1 MKIRL
6 PYLYGAALGILTLG
20 GSLAASA
27 APARPGVRVYT
38 QPDGSTVSLS
48 LCGDESLHYF
58 VDEDGHIVNLD
69 ADGFYR
75 IVGND
80 GQFTDIPAGKKLN
93 LTAEQQSTLAALSP
107 QKAFQAISARPM
119 PMRAANNAV
128 QRVAGTVPQGKW
140 DNSDGHDIRNVPT
153 EGERHVLVILVNF
166 MDIKWSFADDPGKEM
181 SEMLNSPGYNK
192 YHCTGSARDYF
203 DVSSNGMYK
212 PIFDVYGPVELPNR
226 CEYYGGNTGSMAGGG
241 NDKNPYQMVVDA
253 CKLLDDTV
261 DFSIYDTNNDGVVDN
276 VYILFAGYGENE
288 GAPSYTVW
296 PHSFNL
302 AYVMSSLPVHD
313 GVKIDRYAC
322 SNELTYNKFEGDDV
336 TMAGP
341 GTFLHEFSHVL
352 GLPDLYATNY
362 SGAFTP
368 GTYTLMDHGSYN
380 NNGRT
385 PPTYSIY
392 ERYALEWQKPIDIT
406 TDEEIRMLPMTD
418 NGLAYRITIDPSDPT
433 EYYLFEN
440 RQQTSWDSYI
450 ANHGM
455 LIWHIDFDRTTWD
468 RNVVN
473 DTPSHQCIDLIEADN
488 QQVSGSYTGIPWPG
502 SSGNGQ
508 FSASSYPAFTNWD
521 GKVSALPIANI
532 YESNSGVINIRTG
545 QGGNTD
551 PSYAVASP
559 VVHLEECSANSMEIS
574 WDKVAGAKNYAV
586 SVTAMATDIFG
597 SYSRRFVEGY
607 EMKVVRDA
615 TSLLITGLEPNSSY
629 EVEVYA
635 VGENNVSAP
644 ALNNYF
650 TVSDNFADVQPA
662 LSVTPDME
670 SALLEW
676 AEIPG
681 AEYYTVT
688 VATRENK
695 EATLGDKV
703 GFDNKKYPAGML
715 FPGATWDSRDNYY
728 GESAPS
734 LRFVATNGQLTS
746 PQYTDDIE
754 SFSFWARTNRQ
765 NGELSIM
772 VYSVETNPLDP
783 FSEGKLRFLKEIT
796 EIAGDKEGT
805 VVNVDGLPEG
815 VHQVMMLFSFHTAGL
830 NLSVDDMEFR
840 LASGHTDTPVDGYD
854 AVRVDDTSLRVNG
867 LTKVTPYVAYM
878 QAHNASGASVMSK
891 TLHFTTTA
899 TMGVDEVIS
908 GNTPAYSF
916 AAGVLTPLGDEA
928 LSVFSAD
935 GSIVALNARGSVILP
950 ARGLYIVKCGDK
962 ASKLIW

>member
-1 MKIRL
+1 MKISL
-6 PYLYGAALGILTLG
+6 PYLYGVALGLITLG

-27 APARPGVRVYT
+27 VPARPGKRVYT
-38 QPDGSTVSLS
+38 QPDGITVTLS
-48 LCGDESLHYF
+48 LRGDESLHYF
-58 VDEDGHIVNLD
+58 VDEDGYIVNPD
-69 ADGFYR
+69 ADGYYR
-75 IVGND
+75 LVGND
-80 GQFTDIPAGKKLN
+80 GSFTDIPAGKKLD
-93 LTAEQQSTLAALSP
+93 LTAEQQATLASLSP
-107 QKAFQAISARPM
+107 QQAFQAISARPM
-119 PMRAANNAV
+119 PMRAANNVMRRA
-128 QRVAGTVPQGKW
+128 AGSVPSGKW

-181 SEMLNSPGYNK
+181 SEMLNTPGYDK

-203 DVSSNGMYK
+203 EISSNGLYK
-212 PIFDVYGPVELPNR
+212 PVFDVYGPVDLPNN
-226 CEYYGGNTGSMAGGG
+226 CEFYGGNTGG

-261 DFSIYDTNNDGVVDN
+261 DFSIYDTNDDGVVDN
-276 VYILFAGYGENE
+276 VYILYAGYGENE

-296 PHSFNL
+296 PHSYNL

-322 SNELTYNKFEGDDV
+322 SNELTYSKFEGDDV

-352 GLPDLYATNY
+352 GLPDLYATTY

-368 GTYTLMDHGSYN
+368 GTYSLMDHGSYN

-392 ERYALEWQKPIDIT
+392 ERYALEWQKPIDVT

-418 NGLAYRITIDPSDPT
+418 GGLAYRITIDPADPT

-440 RQQTSWDSYI
+440 RQQTSWDTYI

-455 LIWHIDFDRTTWD
+455 LIWHIDFDYNTWSY
-468 RNVVN
+468 NLVN
-473 DTPSHQCIDLIEADN
+473 DTPSHQGVDLIEADN

-508 FSASSYPAFTNWD
+508 FSASSQPAFANWN
-521 GKVSALPIANI
+521 GQTSALPISNI
-532 YESNSGVINIRTG
+532 YESNSGVINISTG

-551 PSYAVASP
+551 ASYKVASP
-559 VVHLEECSANSMEIS
+559 LVHLDECTANSLEIS
-574 WDKVAGAKNYAV
+574 WDNVAGAKDYAV

-597 SYSRRFVEGY
+597 SFSRRFVEGY

-615 TSLLITGLEPNSSY
+615 NSLLITGLDPDSSY

-644 ALNNYF
+644 SVNNYF
-650 TVSDNFADVQPA
+650 TISENFADVQPS
-662 LSVTPDME
+662 LSVIPDME
-670 SALLEW
+670 TALLEW

-681 AEYYTVT
+681 ADYYTVT
-688 VATRENK
+688 VATRESK
-695 EATLGDKV
+695 ESVLGDKV
-703 GFDNKKYPAGML
+703 GFDDQKYPADML

-734 LRFVATNGQLTS
+734 LRFVSTNGQLSS
-746 PQYTDDIE
+746 PRYTDDIE

-765 NGELSIM
+765 NGQLSVR
-772 VYSVETNPLDP
+772 VYSVESDPLELL
-783 FSEGKLRFLKEIT
+783 SEGKLRFIKEIT

-805 VVNVDGLPEG
+805 VVNVDALPEG
-815 VHQVMMLFSFHTAGL
+815 VKQVMMLISFHTAGL
-830 NLSVDDMEFR
+830 NLSVDDIEFR

-854 AVRVDDTSLRVNG
+854 ALRVDGTSLRVDG
-867 LTKVTPYVAYM
+867 LTRQTPYVAYM
-878 QAHNASGASVMSK
+878 QAHNATGASVMSK
-891 TLHFTTTA
+891 DLHFTTTA
-899 TMGVDEVIS
+899 SMAVDEVIS

-916 AAGVLTPLGDEA
+916 AAGVLSPLGDA
-928 LSVFSAD
+928 SLSVFSAD
-935 GSIVALNARGSVILP
+935 GSIIALNARGNVILP

-962 ASKLIW
+962 ASKLLW